1 MLRKGFNTS
10 QANSREEKTKRK
22 RVKRQIDKPLGVK
35 KTKEDSEKELESLV
49 LGGDQN
55 ILDELYKSAQ
65 VKMLL
70 FFNLIIIGTH
80 SLLRSFLQ
88 QRLK

>member
-10 QANSREEKTKRK
+10 QSNSREEKIKRK
-22 RVKRQIDKPLGVK
+22 RVKRHIDKPLGVK

-65 VKMLL
+65 VKPLL
-70 FFNLIIIGTH
+70 I
-80 SLLRSFLQ
+80 
-88 QRLK
+88 